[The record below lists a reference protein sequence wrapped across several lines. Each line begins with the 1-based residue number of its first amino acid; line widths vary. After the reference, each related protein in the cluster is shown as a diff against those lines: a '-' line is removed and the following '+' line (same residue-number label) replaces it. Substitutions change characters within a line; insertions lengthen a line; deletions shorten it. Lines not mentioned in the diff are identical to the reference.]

1 MEDDGGHGDE
11 EMEMEM
17 RARRQGDEEMEMEI
31 ETSQC
36 SVETAAWVSL
46 SVVSCAEEG
55 EPYWKCQMPFQL

>member
-46 SVVSCAEEG
+46 SVASWSGQGPTNCE
-55 EPYWKCQMPFQL
+55 CT